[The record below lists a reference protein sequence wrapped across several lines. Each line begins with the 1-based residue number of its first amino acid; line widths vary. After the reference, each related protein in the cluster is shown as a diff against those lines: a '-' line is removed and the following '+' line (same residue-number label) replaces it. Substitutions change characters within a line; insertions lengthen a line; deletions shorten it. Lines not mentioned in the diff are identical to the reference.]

1 MRYCNYECRWAER
14 RIIMIDWNDNISD
27 EMLAAYLDGNANMEE
42 CSLIQNQM
50 GSDSMLSEVID
61 IVNDI
66 NQLGLTMG
74 NDNLILNSMDGNWD
88 LNNGMDIISSPLLTF
103 PEYND
108 GFSQFDSF
116 ENGPDRD
123 SFDNNYLDN
132 IFDNTLEE

>member
-1 MRYCNYECRWAER
+1 
-14 RIIMIDWNDNISD
+14 MIDWNDNISD

-42 CSLIQNQM
+42 CSLIQSQM

-66 NQLGLTMG
+66 NHLGLTMG
-74 NDNLILNSMDGNWD
+74 NDNLVMNPMDNNIDWNS
-88 LNNGMDIISSPLLTF
+88 GMDIISSPLQSI

-108 GFSQFDSF
+108 GLSQFDSF
-116 ENGPDRD
+116 NNGFDGD
-123 SFDNNYLDN
+123 SFDNNDLDN

>member
-1 MRYCNYECRWAER
+1 
-14 RIIMIDWNDNISD
+14 MIDWNDNISD
-27 EMLAAYLDGNANMEE
+27 EILAAYLDGNANMEE

-66 NQLGLTMG
+66 NHLGLTMG
-74 NDNLILNSMDGNWD
+74 NDNLIISSMDGNWD
-88 LNNGMDIISSPLLTF
+88 LSNGLDMISSPLQSI

-108 GFSQFDSF
+108 SLSQFDSF
-116 ENGPDRD
+116 DNGFDRD
-123 SFDNNYLDN
+123 SFDNNDLDN